1 MGAKVQVSKSWE
13 ILGFFLQAGKEKRG
27 EYMLRTKKIHFSENQ
42 SGIRKGRLWENVYMS
57 KAKSTKHFCFPLLIT
72 LDKLA

>member
-27 EYMLRTKKIHFSENQ
+27 KYMLRTKKIHFSENQ
-42 SGIRKGRLWENVYMS
+42 SGIRKGRLWGNVYIRVKQRAPNIS
-57 KAKSTKHFCFPLLIT
+57 AFLC
-72 LDKLA
+72 